1 MVVELFL
8 DLRSQPCRALFI
20 FAKKNNIPFEF
31 KDVELLK
38 GHHLSEEFG
47 KVNVLKKV
55 PAPLIHC
62 LSPQHLTS
70 ACYVPC
76 SDIAI
81 LLYLSRKFNTPDH
94 WYPSDLQ
101 KRARVDEYL
110 SWQHT
115 TIREKGCKIFITK
128 VLVPLVVGQPF
139 SPEKL
144 EEAVEE
150 LNSALKQF
158 EEKFL
163 QDKPF
168 IVGNE
173 ISLADLVAIVE
184 LMQPVGCGCDI
195 FENRPKLVEW
205 RSRVEEA
212 VGKELF
218 QQAHEI
224 ILNVKNMSTTQL
236 PPELREHVKQ
246 FLKP

>member
-55 PAPLIHC
+55 PALKDGAFT
-62 LSPQHLTS
+62 LAES
-70 ACYVPC
+70 
-76 SDIAI
+76 IAI

-110 SWQHT
+110 SWHQPG
-115 TIREKGCKIFITK
+115 RG
-128 VLVPLVVGQPF
+128 GQPF

>member
-8 DLRSQPCRALFI
+8 DLLSQPCRAVFI

-31 KDVELLK
+31 KHVELLK
-38 GHHLSEEFG
+38 GEWKAPVPVGMNWVEEFG

-55 PAPLIHC
+55 PALKDGAFT
-62 LSPQHLTS
+62 LAES
-70 ACYVPC
+70 
-76 SDIAI
+76 IAI

-115 TIREKGCKIFITK
+115 TIREKGCKVFITK
-128 VLVPLVVGQPF
+128 VLVPLILGEPF

-144 EEAVEE
+144 ETAVEE

-163 QDKPF
+163 QNKPF

-173 ISLADLVAIVE
+173 ISLADLMAIVE
-184 LMQPVGCGCDI
+184 LMEPVGCGCDI
-195 FENRPKLVEW
+195 FENKPKLMEW

-224 ILNVKNMSTTQL
+224 LLNVKNLSTTQL
-236 PPELREHVKQ
+236 PPELSESLKQ
-246 FLKP
+246 LLKP